1 MLRRPLGSDIMR
13 CELVVDA
20 KDSSTEREELCYD
33 EEHVG
38 RDIVVRAYDERGKC
52 KGDSSSK

>member
-1 MLRRPLGSDIMR
+1 MRSPLGSDIMR
-13 CELVVDA
+13 GELVVDA
-20 KDSSTEREELCYD
+20 KDSSTERQELCYD

-52 KGDSSSK
+52 KGDSSDE